1 MISFENFKI
10 TDLGPIYLQI
20 IQFIKQGLASGSI
33 AGADELPSRRVLSSL
48 LGINPNTVQKAYHL
62 LEEEGLVESKGG
74 SKSCI
79 SATAEQIAKVRKDL
93 LQTQMEQTVSN
104 LKQLGID
111 KDEAL
116 SLLCKLWE
124 SEETVV

>member
-10 TDLGPIYLQI
+10 TDLSPIYLQI

-33 AGADELPSRRVLSSL
+33 VYSDELPSRRVLSSL
-48 LGINPNTVQKAYHL
+48 LGINPNTVQKAYHM
-62 LEEEGLVESKGG
+62 LEEEGLIETKGG

-79 SATAEQIAKVRKDL
+79 SASEEQIKAVRQSL
-93 LQTQMEQTVSN
+93 LLGQMEQTVKN

-124 SEETVV
+124 SEENEP

>member
-10 TDLGPIYLQI
+10 TDTGPIYLQI

-33 AGADELPSRRVLSSL
+33 VCSDELPSRRVLSSL
-48 LGINPNTVQKAYHL
+48 LGINPNTVQKAYHM
-62 LEEEGLVESKGG
+62 LEEEALMETRGG

-79 SATAEQIAKVRKDL
+79 SASEEQIKAVRNDL
-93 LQTQMEQTVSN
+93 LKTQMEQTVMN
-104 LKQLGID
+104 LRQLGID
-111 KDEAL
+111 KSEAL

-124 SEETVV
+124 SEDEKQ